1 MNKKF
6 FAAILL
12 VLTFAAVA
20 LIGCTEK
27 EFADLVISAENA
39 SDVPEGEYYL
49 PYTIKDY
56 SYFDEKYNLD
66 LSVTVFDQANNK
78 VEVNNNRSITVK
90 NDNVYTVTV
99 ICSATINGKIES
111 KTKIFTVT
119 AKKSDILVQFS
130 IGGQIRD
137 KYTITVAYGE
147 TVDMSAIPAIPNYYP
162 PKEDGINKTIVSKE
176 WVVKTEDGTEPLA
189 QKHLENLEK
198 SLTIYGQYEYS
209 FTYDTVS
216 IVFDS
221 NGGSEVDT
229 ISVLYSQT
237 VKKPDDPVKENAIFG
252 GWFTDEEC
260 TEIFDWQPESSLS
273 LTKNYT
279 LYAKW
284 LDATVSNQY
293 AEDYE
298 YELSTDDKGY
308 AFYTVRPKSDVDWTG
323 RDIAIPV
330 GKNNIPVK
338 GLSPNAFCDK
348 QIKSVYFH
356 AGFSRDTYNAFYN
369 CTALETVT
377 FAENILLTYL
387 DPGAFYGCS
396 SLTEIVIP
404 DSVTKIGDGAFYGC
418 TDLSTVTLSE
428 NLTQVSKDVFYNC
441 SSLTEV
447 LFPDSVS
454 GIYENAF
461 YGCSSLTRIT
471 FSQTSSLTWISVGAF
486 EGSALTEVKLPYYFA
501 ENNLT
506 PFKDTGISV
515 TYHDKV
521 EEEEEE

>member
-176 WVVKTEDGTEPLA
+176 WVVKTADGTEPLA
-189 QKHLENLEK
+189 QKHLDNLEK
-198 SLTIYGQYEYS
+198 SLIIYGQYEYS

-252 GWFTDEEC
+252 GWFTDKEC
-260 TEIFDWQPESSLS
+260 TEIFDWQPGSSLS

-284 LDATVSNQY
+284 LDATLPNQY
-293 AEDYE
+293 ADDY
-298 YELSTDDKGY
+298 YYTWSVDDKGY
-308 AFYTVRPKSDVDWTG
+308 SFYTATPKSDVDWTG

-330 GKNNIPVK
+330 GKDNIPVK
-338 GLSPNAFCDK
+338 GLSTNAFRDK

-356 AGFSRDTYNAFYN
+356 AGFSRDTDCAFYN
-369 CTALETVT
+369 CTALETVV
-377 FAENILLTYL
+377 FADDILLTYI

-396 SLTEIVIP
+396 SLTGIAIP
-404 DSVTKIGDGAFYGC
+404 DTVTKIGDGAFYGC
-418 TDLSTVTLSE
+418 TALRSVTLSE
-428 NLTQVSKDVFYNC
+428 NLTQISKDVFYNC